1 MDDRMAP
8 RNQDEVEAA
17 TRGRR
22 GKRMEGLKGK
32 GKTKGGTESTNIE
45 EITPMT
51 FYPTLEEFKDLKK

>member
-22 GKRMEGLKGK
+22 GKRMEGTKGK
-32 GKTKGGTESTNIE
+32 GKTIGGTESTSIE